1 MTGKFR
7 AEQNKTPPARA
18 YLHGNAHAGGL
29 LMEWILFFAG
39 MLVGGLVGV
48 FLMCLCVLAGEET
61 RREEHRDFYDD
72 RKAR

>member
-1 MTGKFR
+1 
-7 AEQNKTPPARA
+7 
-18 YLHGNAHAGGL
+18 
-29 LMEWILFFAG
+29 MEWILFFAG
-39 MLVGGLVGV
+39 MLVGGGLGV